1 MLEEVLKKVGFNK
14 KEVRV
19 YLALLELGS
28 QPASVIGKKAQI
40 NRSTT
45 YLVLDGLIAK
55 GFVNQYVRADVK
67 YFTAADP
74 QVIAQTLETEENR
87 LHNSKKALIERLPD
101 FYALTNPLSVKPKVR
116 FYDGEEG
123 IRQVMEDTLTSSET
137 LLSWDSMDSWLNS
150 TVNLQKF
157 IRKYGEMRVAKRVPV
172 NVIALDTPTARK
184 YLIDDYPPLKHGK
197 VKKIDTLLKVR
208 WAPEKTLYFNNEI
221 NIYDNKV
228 SIVSLG
234 KNEIFGIIMEG
245 KEIAQIHRAIFQM
258 SWDLLKKN

>member
-14 KEVRV
+14 KETRV

-28 QPASVIGKKAQI
+28 QPASVIGKKAGI

-45 YLVLDGLIAK
+45 YLILDGLIAK

-74 QVIAQTLETEENR
+74 QVIAQTLEHEENR
-87 LHNSKKALIERLPD
+87 LHESKETLIERLPD

-116 FYDGEEG
+116 FYEGEEG
-123 IRQVMEDTLTSSET
+123 VKQAMEDTLTATET

-150 TVNLQKF
+150 TPGLQKF
-157 IRKYGEMRVAKRVPV
+157 IREYGMRRVAKKVPV
-172 NVIALDTPTARK
+172 NVIALDTPTAKK
-184 YLIDDYPPLKHGK
+184 YLLNEYPPMQGGIISQKG
-197 VKKIDTLLKVR
+197 TLLKVK
-208 WAPEKTLYFNNEI
+208 WAPKDTLYFNNEI

-228 SIVSLG
+228 SIISLG
-234 KNEIFGIIMEG
+234 QNELFGIIMES
-245 KEIAQIHRAIFQM
+245 KEIAQIHRSIFEM
-258 SWDLLKKN
+258 SWNLLK